1 MLGLDF
7 TICILAGGVV
17 GWLLKQWRSSA
28 EIGKLKAEKTK
39 LEQETVK
46 YAGEN
51 LTKLQE
57 KRATYGNDCE
67 NCKRI
72 ALKLC
77 EELKNQVDTIAN
89 TREGLCTALYNKAI
103 PHYVNLIEWE
113 QLLSKDNPEKLKKLI
128 TEEVI
133 AELRRFKEWI
143 RVINHPKF
151 INDRKL
157 TPSKIS
163 KRTLSPFIQLL
174 EDLSSKD
181 KSTVGPLLKKAIDEV
196 ISEGLSIDSNYW
208 GY

>member
-1 MLGLDF
+1 MSGLYITVFILLGAL
-7 TICILAGGVV
+7 V
-17 GWLLKQWRSSA
+17 GWLLNQWRLSA
-28 EIGKLKAEKTK
+28 EIGKLKAEKVK

-57 KRATYGNDCE
+57 KREAYDNDCE

-72 ALKLC
+72 ALKLY
-77 EELKNQVDTIAN
+77 EDIENQVDNIAN
-89 TREGLCTALYNKAI
+89 TREELCTALYNKAI

-133 AELRRFKEWI
+133 SELRRFKEWI

-157 TPSKIS
+157 TPSKVS

-174 EDLSSKD
+174 EGLSSKD
-181 KSTVGPLLKKAIDEV
+181 KGTVEPLLRNAVNEI
-196 ISEGLSIDSNYW
+196 ISEGL
-208 GY
+208 